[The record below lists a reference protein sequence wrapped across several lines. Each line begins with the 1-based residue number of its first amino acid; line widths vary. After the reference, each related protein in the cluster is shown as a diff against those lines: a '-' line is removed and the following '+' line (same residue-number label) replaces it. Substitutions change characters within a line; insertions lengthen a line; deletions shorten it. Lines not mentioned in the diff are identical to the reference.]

1 LPRDEPPLDFRS
13 KFHRFNEA
21 CLIHRDRNDEI
32 AINIFAIRWQQIRFG
47 HGDYQVRLSELP
59 AFDPFWR
66 GGQVSGIAFRRP
78 FCGPLLNH
86 ADLNDAQPTFL

>member
-1 LPRDEPPLDFRS
+1 LPRDEPPLISGS

-66 GGQVSGIAFRRP
+66 RRQSAALPSGAP
-78 FCGPLLNH
+78 SAAHC
-86 ADLNDAQPTFL
+86 